1 MEQNTPM
8 EAWPE
13 EAFEEEAPPSNP
25 LMARAAD
32 TARSVARTLMENV
45 ANPLVDKAAMVPQAV
60 AQKAV
65 GMMRRAAGAEP
76 TPAVQ
81 PIEDKDPGR
90 TDQYFRRGDSAMKM
104 YNIREQ
110 DYSDAMNDWHQFHK
124 FHGADHDEISFYDGL
139 QARHKKAKEMARL
152 AWRNEDRTALMGFLA
167 DRSRSRV
174 GPGTTLDPHLEK
186 EILSYL

>member
-104 YNIREQ
+104 HHVRTNEMRAAYDDLFRWVDENPRHATP
-110 DYSDAMNDWHQFHK
+110 DYRNT
-124 FHGADHDEISFYDGL
+124 L
-139 QARHKKAKEMARL
+139 TAKTNVATDMARR
-152 AWRNEDRTALMGFLA
+152 AQRNKERAVLMGFLA

-174 GPGTTLDPHLEK
+174 GPGTTLEQGLEK
-186 EILSYL
+186 QILSYL